1 MDRQV
6 GNQNNIFEIWVLIT
20 KVRSESSAEPA
31 NSMQSHHGLHCLHTQ
46 IMEVQFSPLI
56 MLCLGSIRIDHVIS
70 GPCCKG
76 NILQGN

>member
-1 MDRQV
+1 M
-6 GNQNNIFEIWVLIT
+6 GNQSNILEILVLIT
-20 KVRSESSAEPA
+20 KVRSEGSAEPTEF
-31 NSMQSHHGLHCLHTQ
+31 MQSHRSLHCLHTQ

-76 NILQGN
+76 KILQRN